1 MFSKT
6 ADSCASMAFAVT
18 PADSDMA
25 TPARSLYIG
34 GGGDLRVTTTGGD
47 DVTFSGVPGGTIL
60 PVSVARVWST
70 NTTATS
76 ILGLI

>member
-18 PADSDMA
+18 PADSNMA

-34 GGGDLRVTTTGGD
+34 GGGNLRVTTTGGN

-76 ILGLI
+76 ILELI